1 MKRLVLTLVAALV
14 ASAPLAQ
21 GGGSSEET
29 KVTLRHE
36 MLRQINRDRARFG
49 LKPVELDPQVSAQA
63 DIYCRTQ
70 IRNGTTGHFTTDGQS
85 PYMRHSFSGGNDG
98 LSENAAAWSAS
109 YNFSERALYE
119 MTRQSQHAMMAEKP
133 PHDGHRRT
141 ILDPHATH
149 VGIGLAWEKGEFRIA
164 QEFLRR
170 YVTWSRPF
178 PRSAGVGE
186 PVMATGKPID
196 GYRVQ
201 AISVHHE
208 PVPEPMI
215 PKVANAMTTYKLP
228 EKRRDYIPRLRSYI
242 RAHDDGTFR
251 LIREE
256 YSDGRRGDFYSG
268 DDGTFTFDVPLRD
281 GAGVYTIVVW
291 VAKKGQTTPIPA
303 SNISIRVD
311 RPAPVMANVGARSS
325 AR

>member
-1 MKRLVLTLVAALV
+1 MKRLVPILVAALV

-21 GGGSSEET
+21 GGGSSDET
-29 KVTLRHE
+29 KITLRHE
-36 MLRQINRDRARFG
+36 VLRLINRDRARFG
-49 LKPVELDPQVSAQA
+49 LTPVELDPQVSVQA
-63 DIYCRTQ
+63 DLYCRTQ
-70 IRNGTTGHFTTDGQS
+70 IKNGTTGHFTTDGQS
-85 PYMRHSFSGGNDG
+85 PYMRHSFAGGNDG
-98 LSENAAAWSAS
+98 VSENAAAWSAS
-109 YNFSERALYE
+109 HNFSDRALYE
-119 MTRQSQHAMMAEKP
+119 MTRQSQHAMMTEKP

-141 ILDPHATH
+141 ILDPYATH
-149 VGIGLAWEKGEFRIA
+149 VGIGLAWDKGEFRIA

-178 PRSAGVGE
+178 PRYAGIGE
-186 PVMATGKPID
+186 PVTATGKPMN

-201 AISVHHE
+201 AISVHYE
-208 PVPEPMI
+208 ALPEPMI
-215 PKVANAMTTYKLP
+215 PKVANALTTYKLP

-256 YSDGRRGDFYSG
+256 YSDGRRGDFYAG
-268 DDGTFTFDVPLRD
+268 EDGTFTFEVPLRD
-281 GAGVYTIVVW
+281 GPGVYTVVVW